1 MASVRG
7 RSSEEAC
14 VNVGYGLQ
22 IRAMKQAYSIK
33 YDCSIGGSIFEYRQG
48 ARYGFQTYSFKV
60 LRLLLGADE
69 RGDLELSSFGVL
81 QEDI

>member
-14 VNVGYGLQ
+14 VNVGYGLR
-22 IRAMKQAYSIK
+22 IRVIKQTYNIE
-33 YDCSIGGSIFEYRQG
+33 YDCSIGSSILEYRQG
-48 ARYGFQTYSFKV
+48 ARDGFQTYGFKF
-60 LRLLLGADE
+60 LGLLLGADE
-69 RGDLELSSFGVL
+69 RDDLELISFGVF